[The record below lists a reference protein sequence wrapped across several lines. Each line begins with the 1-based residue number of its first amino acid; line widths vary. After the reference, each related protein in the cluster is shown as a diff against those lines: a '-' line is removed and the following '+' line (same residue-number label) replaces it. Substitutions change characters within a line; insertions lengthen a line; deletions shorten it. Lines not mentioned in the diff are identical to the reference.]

1 MEPGQR
7 LQLARRA
14 NAWSYRTRPAAGLVA
29 PCQRLE
35 SLCSQRSWTRME
47 YSRSRAMGPGQR
59 LQLARHTNGWSY
71 RARPAGACGAK
82 PAAERSVLFLER
94 LS

>member
-1 MEPGQR
+1 MVPGQR
-7 LQLARRA
+7 LQLAHHA
-14 NAWSYRTRPAAGLVA
+14 NAWSYRTRAAAGLVA

-35 SLCSQRSWTRME
+35 SLCSQRSWTRKE
-47 YSRSRAMGPGQR
+47 YSRSKAMGPGQWQ
-59 LQLARHTNGWSY
+59 QLARHTNGLSY
-71 RARPAGACGAK
+71 RDRPAGACGAK